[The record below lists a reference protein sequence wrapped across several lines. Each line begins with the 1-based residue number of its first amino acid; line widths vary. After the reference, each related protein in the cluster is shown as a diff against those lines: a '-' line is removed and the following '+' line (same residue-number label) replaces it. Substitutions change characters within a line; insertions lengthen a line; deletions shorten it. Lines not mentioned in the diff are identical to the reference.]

1 METLTC
7 QHCMGTGQPN
17 GAKGGPELGLC
28 GFCGGTGSVW
38 SLTGEHPLAATVES
52 LRSELEAVK
61 REAVEVLKPFAAAAA
76 NFDSFPVKD
85 PTEWFAYGGVM
96 DVDGHH
102 GAITAKDLNDARAF
116 VEKHGRDGNG

>member
-1 METLTC
+1 
-7 QHCMGTGQPN
+7 MGTGQPN

-61 REAVEVLKPFAAAAA
+61 REAVEALKHFAELSEKWK
-76 NFDSFPVKD
+76 NFDGGG
-85 PTEWFAYGGVM
+85 AGVM
-96 DVDGHH
+96 VRLDSLR
-102 GAITAKDLNDARAF
+102 AASAF
-116 VEKHGRDGNG
+116 VKKHGGDGNG

>member
-38 SLTGEHPLAATVES
+38 SLTGEHPLAATVEA
-52 LRSELEAVK
+52 LRSELEAVE
-61 REAVEVLKPFAAAAA
+61 REAVEVLKPFAREA
-76 NFDSFPVKD
+76 NDWD
-85 PTEWFAYGGVM
+85 AEANGGFQFNDDERADFECSIRV
-96 DVDGHH
+96 GHLR
-102 GAITAKDLNDARAF
+102 AARAF